1 MDKKGRILWLTP
13 DKPDNISVGR
23 SRVAHHLREFG
34 YELTVRGTTPSTLL
48 ASLRERGAYDAIVG
62 TTRAGAIGGTLVS
75 LAHQCPLV
83 VDHIDPISQ
92 FLETHPAW
100 LTRFVELAEDLAFT
114 RSAATLFVYE
124 SERDRVEK
132 YASETVKTALGVDY
146 DRFAT
151 PSERILRAGRNLL
164 PEDRQR
170 PIIVYV
176 GGLEPMYNV
185 DAMLEAGSGLD
196 PGSLIIAGTG
206 SLEATVERT
215 AELHD
220 SVHYLGVI
228 PHETVPG
235 LLAACDVGLSLVD
248 DPHTLK
254 IMEYGAAGLPVVQL
268 DGQARRRFGDCL
280 TYTDGS
286 PASVRAAMLSTANC
300 DSEPL
305 QSFVQQFD
313 WRDIAQTYDRVLTG
327 VH

>member
-1 MDKKGRILWLTP
+1 
-13 DKPDNISVGR
+13 
-23 SRVAHHLREFG
+23 
-34 YELTVRGTTPSTLL
+34 
-48 ASLRERGAYDAIVG
+48 VG
-62 TTRAGAIGGTLVS
+62 TTRAGAIGGALVS
-75 LAHQCPLV
+75 LVHRCPLV
-83 VDHIDPISQ
+83 IDHIDPISQ

-151 PSERILRAGRNLL
+151 PREEVLRAGRKLL
-164 PEDRQR
+164 PEGIRR
-170 PIIVYV
+170 PIMVYV

-185 DAMLEAGSGLD
+185 DAMLEAGSRLD
-196 PGSLIIAGTG
+196 SGSLIIAGTG
-206 SLEATVERT
+206 SLETTVERT
-215 AELHD
+215 AEQHN

-254 IMEYGAAGLPVVQL
+254 ILEYGAAGLPVVQL
-268 DGQARRRFGDCL
+268 DGQARRRFGDRL
-280 TYTDGS
+280 TYTDKN
-286 PASVRAAMLSTANC
+286 PASVRTAIISAAGR
-300 DSEPL
+300 DPEPL
-305 QSFVQQFD
+305 QSFVRQFD
-313 WRDIAQTYDRVLTG
+313 WRDIARTYNRVLSS
-327 VH
+327 VA